1 MSHEYE
7 IQIIV
12 DFHVSFNKQLGINCD
27 DPVSRLVFK
36 DLLMRL
42 KTSEEIDNFVLH
54 EDLDGF
60 GDFDSDEEFV
70 EILLEDQIRWILLG
84 LLRYVVDLKL
94 MSWNIRGLNDDLNV
108 QAVRNAIR
116 KNRVFLCTI
125 QESKMECVSDSIV
138 RSLWGSNNC
147 EYAYLPSIRRSGGI
161 IFLWNVGELVMEES
175 LFTSIYGA
183 SDASGYAQFW
193 QEITYIRTIM
203 HEPWCLGGDWNAI
216 LSQSERNR
224 AGGNTNNRR
233 RFRNFLNAQNLMDLP
248 MAGGRFTWKNSQNPS
263 LLSRL
268 DRFVVSADWEDLSL
282 LQSRM
287 KRPTFDHAPVL
298 LSCN

>member
-1 MSHEYE
+1 
-7 IQIIV
+7 
-12 DFHVSFNKQLGINCD
+12 
-27 DPVSRLVFK
+27 
-36 DLLMRL
+36 
-42 KTSEEIDNFVLH
+42 
-54 EDLDGF
+54 
-60 GDFDSDEEFV
+60 
-70 EILLEDQIRWILLG
+70 
-84 LLRYVVDLKL
+84 
-94 MSWNIRGLNDDLNV
+94 
-108 QAVRNAIR
+108 
-116 KNRVFLCTI
+116 
-125 QESKMECVSDSIV
+125 
-138 RSLWGSNNC
+138 
-147 EYAYLPSIRRSGGI
+147 
-161 IFLWNVGELVMEES
+161 
-175 LFTSIYGA
+175 
-183 SDASGYAQFW
+183 
-193 QEITYIRTIM
+193 M